1 MAVGDLVEHL
11 HSRSNQ
17 CLTMLDKIKP
27 NGLFALYLACFGLVS
42 FGVVVETG
50 TLYVHYL
57 GIFLASILTFYSLFY
72 LAFKRLGLGTLEV
85 FTGLIKSKIAAKWL
99 GIGMLILITILAVG
113 HWTHLGQI
121 PTLTALGSSDYY
133 YIQNLRREIT
143 FIDNAFWRYG
153 SSFLIRALM
162 PFFLLWSFKTFS
174 KKIFW
179 IIAVL
184 MVIYSVSLLPKSF
197 VLIVLLPTIVYALLN
212 KNYKSVISL
221 SGMVIGSLAFLV
233 VVANPGLR
241 MDASELEQ
249 NSPYK
254 VESVPSTATVDSTKS
269 KLRLTTEVLAR
280 RIFIVPGYV
289 VGKWFECVPDSL
301 PFLNGCGYRFIAGP
315 KGCEFHNY
323 PHELWQYVHPD
334 YHAVGRKGTVNTASF
349 MYDYV
354 NWGWKGL
361 IISGVILGLVLA
373 FIENLFAQSFV
384 AKISINALAVF
395 WLTSTSLFTLLL
407 SGGWGLMI
415 VLYAVF
421 SKSFSDD

>member
-1 MAVGDLVEHL
+1 
-11 HSRSNQ
+11 
-17 CLTMLDKIKP
+17 MLEKLKP
-27 NGLFALYLACFGLVS
+27 NGLFVLYLACFGLVS

-50 TLYVHYL
+50 TAYVHYL
-57 GIFLASILTFYSLFY
+57 GIFLVSLLAFYSAFF
-72 LAFKRLGLGTLEV
+72 LAFKKFGLGSSGV
-85 FTGLIKSKIAAKWL
+85 FSGLIKSGDTAKKI
-99 GIGMLILITILAVG
+99 GIGTLILMVILAIG
-113 HWTHLGQI
+113 HWLHLGQI
-121 PTLTALGSSDYY
+121 PTLTALQSSDYY
-133 YIQNLRREIT
+133 YVQHLRREIT
-143 FIDNAFWRYG
+143 FIDSSFWRYG

-162 PFFLLWSFKTFS
+162 PFFLLWSFRTFKKKTF
-174 KKIFW
+174 W
-179 IIAVL
+179 VIAVL

-212 KNYKSVISL
+212 KNFRSAFSL

-241 MDASELEQ
+241 MDKSKLEQ

-280 RIFIVPGYV
+280 RVLIVPGYV

-301 PFLNGCGYRFIAGP
+301 PFLDGCGYRFIAGP

-361 IISGVILGLVLA
+361 VISGLILGLVLA
-373 FIENLFAQSFV
+373 FIENLFAQSFI

-415 VLYAVF
+415 GLYAVF
-421 SKSFSDD
+421 SRSLSDD

>member
-1 MAVGDLVEHL
+1 
-11 HSRSNQ
+11 
-17 CLTMLDKIKP
+17 MLEKLKP

-50 TLYVHYL
+50 TNYVHYL
-57 GIFLASILTFYSLFY
+57 GIFLVSLLAFYSAFF
-72 LAFKRLGLGTLEV
+72 LAFKKIGLGSSGV
-85 FTGLIKSKIAAKWL
+85 FSGLIKSGETAKKI
-99 GIGMLILITILAVG
+99 GIGTLILMAILAIG
-113 HWTHLGQI
+113 HWLHLGQI
-121 PTLTALGSSDYY
+121 PTLTALQSSDYY
-133 YIQNLRREIT
+133 YVQHLRREIT
-143 FIDNAFWRYG
+143 FIDSSFWRYG

-162 PFFLLWSFKTFS
+162 PFFLLWSFRTFKKKT
-174 KKIFW
+174 FW

-212 KNYKSVISL
+212 KNFKSAFSL

-241 MDASELEQ
+241 MDKSKLEQ

-280 RIFIVPGYV
+280 RVLIVPGYV

-301 PFLNGCGYRFIAGP
+301 PFLDGCGYRFIAGP

-323 PHELWQYVHPD
+323 PHELWQFVHPD

-361 IISGVILGLVLA
+361 VISGLILGLVLA
-373 FIENLFAQSFV
+373 FIENLFAQSFI

-415 VLYAVF
+415 ALYAVF
-421 SKSFSDD
+421 SRSFSDD

>member
-1 MAVGDLVEHL
+1 
-11 HSRSNQ
+11 
-17 CLTMLDKIKP
+17 MLEKLKP

-50 TLYVHYL
+50 TTYVRYL
-57 GIFLASILTFYSLFY
+57 GIFLISLLAFYS
-72 LAFKRLGLGTLEV
+72 AFFLVFKKIGLGSSGV
-85 FTGLIKSKIAAKWL
+85 FSGLIKSGETAKKI
-99 GIGMLILITILAVG
+99 GIGTLILMAILAIG
-113 HWTHLGQI
+113 HWLHLGQI
-121 PTLTALGSSDYY
+121 PTLTALQSSDYY
-133 YIQNLRREIT
+133 YVQHLRREIT
-143 FIDNAFWRYG
+143 FIDSSFWRYG

-162 PFFLLWSFKTFS
+162 PFFLLWSFRTFKKKT
-174 KKIFW
+174 FW

-212 KNYKSVISL
+212 KNFKSAFSL

-241 MDASELEQ
+241 MDKSKLEQ

-280 RIFIVPGYV
+280 RVLIVPGYV

-301 PFLNGCGYRFIAGP
+301 PFLDGCGYRFIAGP

-323 PHELWQYVHPD
+323 PHELWQFVHPD

-361 IISGVILGLVLA
+361 VVSGLILGLVLA
-373 FIENLFAQSFV
+373 FIENLFAQSFI

-415 VLYAVF
+415 ALYAVF
-421 SKSFSDD
+421 SKSLSDD

>member
-1 MAVGDLVEHL
+1 MLERL
-11 HSRSNQ
+11 KSNA
-17 CLTMLDKIKP
+17 
-27 NGLFALYLACFGLVS
+27 LFALYLACFGLVS

-50 TLYVHYL
+50 TQYVHYL
-57 GIFLASILTFYSLFY
+57 GIFLVSILAFYSIFF
-72 LAFKRLGLGTLEV
+72 LAFKKLGLGTIGI
-85 FTGLIKSKIAAKWL
+85 FTGLIKSKATAKI
-99 GIGMLILITILAVG
+99 IGAVSLVLMAVMAIG
-113 HWTHLGQI
+113 HWMHLGQI
-121 PTLTALGSSDYY
+121 PTLTALGSADYY
-133 YIQNLRREIT
+133 YVQHLRREIT
-143 FIDNAFWRYG
+143 FIDNSFWRYG
-153 SSFLIRALM
+153 SSFLIRATM
-162 PFFLLWSFKTFS
+162 PFFLLWSFRTFS

-179 IIAVL
+179 LIAIL

-212 KNYKSVISL
+212 KNFKSALSL
-221 SGMVIGSLAFLV
+221 SGIVIGSLAFLV

-241 MDASELEQ
+241 MSSDKLEQ

-280 RIFIVPGYV
+280 RVFIVPGYV

-301 PFLNGCGYRFIAGP
+301 PFLDGCGYRFIAGP

-334 YHAVGRKGTVNTASF
+334 YYAVGRKGTVNTASF

-361 IISGVILGLVLA
+361 IISGLILGLVLA
-373 FIENLFAQSFV
+373 FIENLFAQNFV
-384 AKISINALAVF
+384 AKVSVNALAIF

-415 VLYAVF
+415 ALYAVF